1 MSEKITL
8 KRKDIEDA
16 IKYIESASHNIR
28 HINYALFNEKYKSQ
42 LDWNNQHDLQY
53 IKMTLFLAV
62 SSINRELTELEERLK
77 GDAQIAG
84 YIIADWASLS
94 L

>member
-16 IKYIESASHNIR
+16 IKYIESASNNIR

-42 LDWNNQHDLQY
+42 LDWNNQHDLQ
-53 IKMTLFLAV
+53 
-62 SSINRELTELEERLK
+62 
-77 GDAQIAG
+77 
-84 YIIADWASLS
+84 
-94 L
+94 